1 MNENNIQSIKYNR
14 DNVSASGGKDSCM
27 NFNHIKFRV
36 MGRHN
41 LNAT

>member
-1 MNENNIQSIKYNR
+1 MNENNIQSIKYSR

-27 NFNHIKFRV
+27 DFNHISFRV
-36 MGRHN
+36 MERHN